1 MRIVTFL
8 ESSIPLDAGRNKIT
22 FQNLI
27 GNPSFLRPY
36 VQNGEYRKNSH
47 LISDSLRPKS
57 DSWTQKRAKSK
68 KYLLKK
74 SIFIV
79 YTSEEASF
87 MLGREMGEKNNSL
100 IKRREFLKLA
110 MEEREKILREQA
122 EKLADYY
129 EKEVEWKE
137 LGGELAES

>member
-1 MRIVTFL
+1 
-8 ESSIPLDAGRNKIT
+8 
-22 FQNLI
+22 
-27 GNPSFLRPY
+27 
-36 VQNGEYRKNSH
+36 
-47 LISDSLRPKS
+47 
-57 DSWTQKRAKSK
+57 
-68 KYLLKK
+68 
-74 SIFIV
+74 
-79 YTSEEASF
+79 
-87 MLGREMGEKNNSL
+87 MGEKNNSL

>member
-1 MRIVTFL
+1 M
-8 ESSIPLDAGRNKIT
+8 
-22 FQNLI
+22 
-27 GNPSFLRPY
+27 
-36 VQNGEYRKNSH
+36 
-47 LISDSLRPKS
+47 
-57 DSWTQKRAKSK
+57 
-68 KYLLKK
+68 LKK